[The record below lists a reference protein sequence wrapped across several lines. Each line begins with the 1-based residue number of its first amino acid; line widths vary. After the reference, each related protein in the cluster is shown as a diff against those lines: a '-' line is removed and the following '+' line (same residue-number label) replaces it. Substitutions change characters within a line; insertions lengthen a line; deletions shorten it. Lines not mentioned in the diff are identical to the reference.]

1 MDILSYFVQAI
12 KESEFILFSVF
23 SLLGYSLEQQKSLFD
38 NIKPLFANKPL
49 LIVANKSDIWK
60 DNLSQEKL
68 DLLEGMRKEVESET
82 ILEMS
87 NKDDEDSVMNVKIQA
102 CEMLL
107 QHRVEQK
114 FKSKKVAKTK

>member
-1 MDILSYFVQAI
+1 MSPIPYLNKTLD
-12 KESEFILFSVF
+12 
-23 SLLGYSLEQQKSLFD
+23 LLIEIITSCHKGYSLEQQKALFD

-49 LIVANKSDIWK
+49 LIVANKSDIWR
-60 DNLSQEKL
+60 DNLSEDKKAI
-68 DLLEGMRKEVESET
+68 LEDMRKEVESET

-87 NKDDEDSVMNVKIQA
+87 NKDDEDSVMNVKVKA

-114 FKSKKVAKTK
+114 FKSKKVCILF